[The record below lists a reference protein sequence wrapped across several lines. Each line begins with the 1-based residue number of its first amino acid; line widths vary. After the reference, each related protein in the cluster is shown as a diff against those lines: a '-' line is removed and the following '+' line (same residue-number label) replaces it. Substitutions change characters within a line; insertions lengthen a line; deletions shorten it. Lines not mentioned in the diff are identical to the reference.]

1 MKECEMGPEDRGSG
15 FYEGGTSRRRFFRN
29 AFAAGGVLAGGS
41 ALIAACGGTSSS
53 STASGAAAPA
63 IVGKP
68 KMGGAMRLGVSGGS
82 SKDTLDPHTWAQQI
96 DGARVCQLYDF
107 LAYRDPDYVLKPM
120 LGVEFTPNASQDQML
135 VKLRPGVTFH
145 SGKPLTADDV
155 VFSFERVMNPNVG
168 AAEYGQFTS
177 IIKRVEAVDSG
188 TVRFTF
194 KFPFNQLEDFAGSSS
209 MGIIPVGWTEDKPD
223 GTGPFKFQ
231 SFTPG
236 QQSVFV
242 RNENYWDH
250 PKPYVDSVT
259 IIDLV
264 DDSARVNALVSGAVD
279 AIDSVPYSLLPSVQ
293 QNSNLHALVSETG
306 NWYPLTMRVDRPPF
320 SDPRVRQAMRWLID
334 RNQMLSD
341 AYGGHA
347 RKGNDLYAIDD
358 PLYDHSIQQ
367 REQDIDKAK
376 FLLKQ
381 AGYGD
386 GLTVNLVTAPIE
398 NGVVQSSV
406 VFAQQAKAAGVN
418 VNLTKLDTT
427 TFYNNQYMQRTF
439 SVDWWD
445 AESCL
450 SGTADTQ
457 QPTSHVNETH
467 YNDPQLTKWYEQA
480 VSTTDFNVQKE
491 IASKMQQQLWLDG
504 GEIIVAFADNIDAF
518 STKVTGFIPNK
529 TGFNLNYWG
538 VKSAWF
544 V

>member
-1 MKECEMGPEDRGSG
+1 MGPEDPESR
-15 FYEGGTSRRRFFRN
+15 FYERGTSRRRFIRD
-29 AFAAGGVLAGGS
+29 AVATGGVLAGS
-41 ALIAACGGTSSS
+41 SLLAACGSSS
-53 STASGAAAPA
+53 SSSSGTASNAAAPA
-63 IVGKP
+63 TVGTP

-120 LGVEFTPNASQDQML
+120 LGVEFTPNRSSDQML

-155 VFSFERVMNPNVG
+155 VFSFQRVMNPSVG

-177 IIKRVEAVDSG
+177 IIKKVEAVDSG

-223 GTGPFKFQ
+223 GTGPFKFK
-231 SFTPG
+231 SFSPG

-259 IIDLV
+259 IIDLT

-279 AIDSVPYSLLPSVQ
+279 AIDSVPYALLPSVQ
-293 QNSNLHALVSETG
+293 ANPNLHALVSETG
-306 NWYPLTMRVDRPPF
+306 NWYPLTMRVDQPPF
-320 SDPRVRQAMRWLID
+320 NDPRVRQAMRLLID

-341 AYGGHA
+341 AYGGHG
-347 RKGNDLYAIDD
+347 RMGNDLFAIDD
-358 PLYDHSIQQ
+358 PLYDHSIPQ
-367 REQDIDKAK
+367 REQDIEQAK
-376 FLLKQ
+376 SLLKQ
-381 AGYGD
+381 AGHGD
-386 GLTVNLVTAPIE
+386 GLTVSLVTAPIE

-445 AESCL
+445 AESFL
-450 SGTADTQ
+450 SGTAYTQ
-457 QPTSHVNETH
+457 LPTSHFNETH
-467 YNDPQLTKWYEQA
+467 YNNPQLTKWYQQA
-480 VSTTDFNVQKE
+480 VSTTNFAMQKE
-491 IASKMQQQLWLDG
+491 IAAKMQQQLWQNG
-504 GEIIVAFADNIDAF
+504 GEIIVAFADNIDAY

>member
-1 MKECEMGPEDRGSG
+1 MGPEDRESR
-15 FYEGGTSRRRFFRN
+15 FGGVSRRRFIRD
-29 AFAAGGVLAGGS
+29 AFATGGALAGGS
-41 ALIAACGGTSSS
+41 ALLAACGNSSASTNATSAATTVGT
-53 STASGAAAPA
+53 
-63 IVGKP
+63 P

-96 DGARVCQLYDF
+96 DGARVCQLYEW
-107 LAYRDPDYVLKPM
+107 LAYRDADYVLRPM
-120 LGVEFTPNASQDQML
+120 LGVEFIPNKNADQML

-155 VFSFERVMNPNVG
+155 VFSFERMMNPNVG
-168 AAEYGQFTS
+168 AAEYGQFIS
-177 IIKRVEAVDSG
+177 VIKKVEAVDSG

-194 KFPFNQLEDFAGSSS
+194 KFPFSQLEDFAGSSS
-209 MGIIPVGWTEDKPD
+209 AGIIPVGWTENKPD

-242 RNENYWDH
+242 RNDHYWDH

-259 IIDLV
+259 IIDLT
-264 DDSARVNALVSGAVD
+264 DDAARVNALVSGAVD
-279 AIDSVPYSLLPSVQ
+279 AIDSVPYVLLPSVQ
-293 QNSNLHALVSETG
+293 ANTNLHALISETG
-306 NWYPLTMRVDRPPF
+306 NWYPLTMRVDKAPF
-320 SDPRVRQAMRWLID
+320 NDPRVRQAMRWLID
-334 RNQMLSD
+334 RNQMLND

-347 RKGNDLYAIDD
+347 RIGNDLFAIDD
-358 PLYDHSIQQ
+358 PLYDHSIEQ

-381 AGYGD
+381 AGHGN

-398 NGVVQSSV
+398 NGVVQSCV

-418 VNLTKLDTT
+418 VVLTKLDTT
-427 TFYNNQYMQRTF
+427 TFFDNQYMQRTF

-445 AESCL
+445 AESFL
-450 SGTADTQ
+450 SGTAYTQ
-457 QPTSHVNETH
+457 LPFSHFNETH
-467 YNDPQLTKWYEQA
+467 YDNPQFTKWYYDA
-480 VSTTDFNVQKE
+480 VATTDFSLQKE
-491 IASKMQQQLWLDG
+491 IAAKMQQQLWLDG
-504 GEIIVAFADNIDAF
+504 GEIIVAFADNVDAY
-518 STKVTGFIPNK
+518 SRKVTGFIPNK

-538 VKSAWF
+538 VKDAWF

>member
-1 MKECEMGPEDRGSG
+1 MGPEGRESR
-15 FYEGGTSRRRFFRN
+15 FYEDGLSRRRFIRG
-29 AFAAGGVLAGGS
+29 AFATGGALVGSS
-41 ALIAACGGTSSS
+41 ALLAACGGSSGD
-53 STASGAAAPA
+53 SGGTTTTVSG
-63 IVGKP
+63 IVGSP

-96 DGARVCQLYDF
+96 DGARVSQLYEW
-107 LAYRDPDYVLKPM
+107 LAYRDPKYVLRPM
-120 LGVEFTPNASQDQML
+120 LGVEFIPNKSADQML

-155 VFSFERVMNPNVG
+155 VFSFERMMNPKVG
-168 AAEYGQFTS
+168 AAEYGQFIS
-177 IIKRVEAVDSG
+177 VIKKVEAVDSG

-194 KFPFNQLEDFAGSSS
+194 KFPFSQLEDFAGSSS
-209 MGIIPVGWTEDKPD
+209 AGIIPVGWTEGKPD

-231 SFTPG
+231 SFSPG

-259 IIDLV
+259 IIDLT
-264 DDSARVNALVSGAVD
+264 DDATRVNALVSGAVD

-293 QNSNLHALVSETG
+293 ANPSLDALISETG
-306 NWYPLTMRVDRPPF
+306 NWYPLTMRVDQAPF
-320 SDPRVRQAMRWLID
+320 NDPRVRQAMRWLID
-334 RNQMLSD
+334 RNQMLTD
-341 AYGGHA
+341 AYGGHG
-347 RKGNDLYAIDD
+347 RMGNDLFAIDD
-358 PLYDHSIQQ
+358 PLYDHSIEQ
-367 REQDIDKAK
+367 RQQDIDKAK

-381 AGYGD
+381 AGHGN

-418 VNLTKLDTT
+418 VVLTKLDTT

-445 AESCL
+445 AESFL
-450 SGTADTQ
+450 SGTAYTQ
-457 QPTSHVNETH
+457 LPFSHFNETH
-467 YNDPQLTKWYEQA
+467 YNNPQFTKWYYEA
-480 VSTTDFNVQKE
+480 VATTDFSLQQE
-491 IASKMQQQLWLDG
+491 LAAKMQQQLWLDG
-504 GEIIVAFADNIDAF
+504 GEIIVAFADNVDAY
-518 STKVTGFIPNK
+518 SKKVTGFIPNR

-538 VKSAWF
+538 VKDAWF

>member
-1 MKECEMGPEDRGSG
+1 MGPEDRESS
-15 FYEGGTSRRRFFRN
+15 FAEGGTSRRRFIRD
-29 AFAAGGVLAGGS
+29 AVAAGGMLVGGP
-41 ALIAACGGTSSS
+41 ALLAACGSGSSTSS
-53 STASGAAAPA
+53 TTAAPA

-96 DGARVCQLYDF
+96 DGARVSQLYEW

-120 LGVEFTPNASQDQML
+120 LGVEFTPNSSGDQML
-135 VKLRPGVTFH
+135 VKLRKGVTFH

-155 VFSFERVMNPNVG
+155 VFSFTRVMNPSVG
-168 AAEYGQFTS
+168 AAEYGQFQS
-177 IIKRVEAVDSG
+177 IIKKVEAVDAS

-209 MGIIPVGWTEDKPD
+209 MGIIPVGWQESKPD
-223 GTGPFKFQ
+223 GTGPFKYQ

-259 IIDLV
+259 IVDLV

-279 AIDSVPYSLLPSVQ
+279 AIDSVPYALLASVQ
-293 QNSNLHALVSETG
+293 ANPNLHALVSETG
-306 NWYPLTMRVDRPPF
+306 NWYPLTMRVDKPPF
-320 SDPRVRQAMRWLID
+320 NDPRVRQAMRLLID
-334 RNQMLSD
+334 RNQMVAD

-347 RKGNDLYAIDD
+347 RMGNDLFAIDD
-358 PLYDHSIQQ
+358 PLYDHSIPQ
-367 REQDIDKAK
+367 RQQDIEKAK

-381 AGYGD
+381 AGHGN

-418 VNLTKLDTT
+418 VVLTKLDTT
-427 TFYNNQYMQRTF
+427 TFYNNLYMARVF

-445 AESCL
+445 AESFL
-450 SGTADTQ
+450 SGTAYTQ
-457 QPTSHVNETH
+457 LPTSHFNETH
-467 YNDPQLTKWYEQA
+467 YNNPQFTKWYLQA
-480 VSTTDFNVQKE
+480 VSTTDFATQKE
-491 IASKMQQQLWLDG
+491 IASKMQEQLWNNG
-504 GEIIVAFADNIDAF
+504 GEIIVAFADNIDAY
-518 STKVTGFIPNK
+518 SNKVTGFIPNK

-538 VKSAWF
+538 VKDAWF